1 MDSMI
6 SSVSFNDYQF
16 ALDCMNTSDSSRSS
30 SPHPKQLKDSV
41 VAASAPSVVVEANLV
56 NSKSTPLCCR
66 QETYHSCKSGSN
78 KNNLKSMVNGVKK
91 NSGGNSFSFYFNILD
106 YIKGNFN
113 IGKITWLRKS
123 NKNLS
128 NNRAMYNEEMMTGSQ
143 SRLLKAKPK
152 KSRANISNGESSEN
166 GSTSNSST
174 SSESSESSN
183 SSSHSSNGDVIVPG
197 IMNSAVIVMTAA
209 PLTAI
214 PSSEAAAVLMM
225 NKKKQASEGS
235 SDDNEDDEEE
245 MDYNNSKPPGPISIG
260 TDLQVNQQQHNH
272 SCAVDLTPNFYQ
284 NGNIY

>member
-1 MDSMI
+1 
-6 SSVSFNDYQF
+6 
-16 ALDCMNTSDSSRSS
+16 
-30 SPHPKQLKDSV
+30 
-41 VAASAPSVVVEANLV
+41 
-56 NSKSTPLCCR
+56 
-66 QETYHSCKSGSN
+66 
-78 KNNLKSMVNGVKK
+78 
-91 NSGGNSFSFYFNILD
+91 
-106 YIKGNFN
+106 
-113 IGKITWLRKS
+113 
-123 NKNLS
+123 
-128 NNRAMYNEEMMTGSQ
+128 MYNEEISGSQ
-143 SRLLKAKPK
+143 SRLLKTKPK

-245 MDYNNSKPPGPISIG
+245 MDYNNSKLPGPISIG
-260 TDLQVNQQQHNH
+260 TDLQVNQQQQNH

-284 NGNIY
+284 NGKKYMNFLPIL